1 MKPRERILNLALK
14 MHLHGLRAALDETL
28 SVAVRQKWTHERF
41 LAELL
46 EAETA
51 ERTAIATKRRIA
63 AAKFGA
69 YRKDLDTFDFAASD
83 VNEAQIR
90 ALCEGTPLADTV
102 HNLIFV
108 GGAGTGKSHLAAA
121 ITLAHARN
129 GARVLWCNVVDLVN
143 DLERE
148 KNNGAPGIITRKMS
162 RLGLVIL
169 DELGYLPF
177 SQIGARLLFHCI
189 SKLYETTS
197 LIITTNLS
205 FAEWTD
211 IFHDK
216 KMTTALLD
224 RICHHGD
231 IIETGN
237 QSYRLRQRIEK
248 DERIGKKL
256 PPSPDSRLMSEPGHP
271 WTSCDETQQT

>member
-1 MKPRERILNLALK
+1 MKPRERIMSLTAK
-14 MHLHGLRAALDETL
+14 MHMLGMRGAFDETL
-28 SVAVRQKWTHERF
+28 AAAVRQKWTHERF

-46 EAETA
+46 EAETS
-51 ERTAIATKRRIA
+51 ERTSAATKRRIA
-63 AAKFGA
+63 QAKFGA
-69 YRKDLDTFDFAASD
+69 YRKDIDTFDFSASA
-83 VNEAQIR
+83 VNETQMR
-90 ALCEGTPLADTV
+90 FLCDGTPLAESV
-102 HNLIFV
+102 RNVIFI

-121 ITLAHARN
+121 ISLAHTRN

-148 KNNGAPGIITRKMS
+148 KNKGVPGVITRKMS
-162 RLGLVIL
+162 RLGLVVL

-177 SQIGARLLFHCI
+177 SQDGARLLFHCI

-211 IFHDK
+211 VFHDK

-237 QSYRLRQRIEK
+237 TSWRLKQRLEK
-248 DERIGKKL
+248 DEPQEETK
-256 PPSPDSRLMSEPGHP
+256 DSAG
-271 WTSCDETQQT
+271 

>member
-1 MKPRERILNLALK
+1 MKPRERIMSLAAK
-14 MHLHGLRAALDETL
+14 MHMHGLRSAFDETL
-28 SVAVRQKWTHERF
+28 STAVRQKWTHERF

-46 EAETA
+46 EAETS
-51 ERTAIATKRRIA
+51 ERTSAATKRRIA
-63 AAKFGA
+63 QAKFGA
-69 YRKDLDTFDFAASD
+69 YRKDIDTFAFEDSE

-90 ALCEGTPLADTV
+90 SLCEGTPLAESV
-102 HNLIFV
+102 RNIIFV

-121 ITLAHARN
+121 IALAHTRN

-148 KNNGAPGIITRKMS
+148 KNLGTPGVITRKMS
-162 RLGLVIL
+162 RLGLVVL

-177 SQIGARLLFHCI
+177 SQNGARLLFHCL

-211 IFHDK
+211 VFHDK

-237 QSYRLRQRIEK
+237 TSWRLRQRLEK
-248 DERIGKKL
+248 DG
-256 PPSPDSRLMSEPGHP
+256 SRE
-271 WTSCDETQQT
+271 ETKTAAG

>member
-1 MKPRERILNLALK
+1 MKPRERIMSLAVK
-14 MHLHGLRAALDETL
+14 MHLHGLKAAYDETL
-28 SVAVRQKWTHERF
+28 SAAVRQKWTHERF
-41 LAELL
+41 MAELL
-46 EAETA
+46 EAEAA
-51 ERTAIATKRRIA
+51 ERTSAATKRRIA
-63 AAKFGA
+63 QARFGA
-69 YRKDLDTFDFAASD
+69 CRKDLDTFDFATSE

-90 ALCEGTPLADTV
+90 SLCEGTPLADAV
-102 HNLIFV
+102 RNLIFV

-121 ITLAHARN
+121 IALSHARN
-129 GARVLWCNVVDLVN
+129 GAKVLWQNVVDLVN

-148 KNNGAPGIITRKMS
+148 KNTGVPGAITRKLA
-162 RLGLVIL
+162 RTGLVAL

-177 SQIGARLLFHCI
+177 SQNGARLLFHCI
-189 SKLYETTS
+189 SRLYETTS

-205 FAEWTD
+205 FSEWTD

-237 QSYRLRQRIEK
+237 QSYRLRQRLEGN
-248 DERIGKKL
+248 DEPPLKKQRAGKKQ
-256 PPSPDSRLMSEPGHP
+256 PGEDQDD
-271 WTSCDETQQT
+271 TCAVGARA

>member
-1 MKPRERILNLALK
+1 MKPREHIMALSAK
-14 MHLHGLRAALDETL
+14 MHMHGLRAAFDETL
-28 SVAVRQKWTHERF
+28 AVAVRQKWTHERF

-46 EAETA
+46 QSEAA
-51 ERTAIATKRRIA
+51 ERTSSATRRRISQ
-63 AAKFGA
+63 AKFGA
-69 YRKDLDTFDFAASD
+69 YKKDIDTFIFTESD
-83 VNEAQIR
+83 VSEQQIR
-90 ALCEGTPLADTV
+90 SLCEGTPLAAEV
-102 HNLIFV
+102 RNIILI
-108 GGAGTGKSHLAAA
+108 GGAGTGKTHLAAA
-121 ITLAHARN
+121 IALSHTRAGTRT
-129 GARVLWCNVVDLVN
+129 LWCNTVDLVN

-148 KNNGAPGIITRKMS
+148 KNSGNPGAITRKLT
-162 RLGLVIL
+162 RLDLVVL

-177 SQIGARLLFHCI
+177 SQNGARLLFHTI

-237 QSYRLRQRIEK
+237 TSWRLRQRLK
-248 DERIGKKL
+248 DQ
-256 PPSPDSRLMSEPGHP
+256 PP
-271 WTSCDETQQT
+271 DETQQAQ

>member
-1 MKPRERILNLALK
+1 MSAPRARIMDLTLK
-14 MHLHGLRAALDETL
+14 MRMKGMRAAFDETL
-28 SVAVRQKWTHERF
+28 AAAIRGKWTHERF

-46 EAETA
+46 AVEAA
-51 ERTAIATKRRIA
+51 ERSAAATKGRITA
-63 AAKFGA
+63 ARFGA
-69 YRKDLDTFDFAASD
+69 YRKEIDTFDFAASE

-90 ALCEGTPLADTV
+90 SLCEGTPLAETAR
-102 HNLIFV
+102 NLIFV

-121 ITLAHARN
+121 IALAHARN
-129 GARVLWCNVVDLVN
+129 GARVLWHNVVDLVN

-148 KNNGAPGIITRKMS
+148 KAEGRPGGITKKMS
-162 RLGLVIL
+162 RLGLVVL

-177 SQIGARLLFHCI
+177 SQNGARLLFHCV

-211 IFHDK
+211 IFHDR

-237 QSYRLRQRIEK
+237 ASYRLRQRLADG
-248 DERIGKKL
+248 DESSGKKSRGSGRKR
-256 PPSPDSRLMSEPGHP
+256 PPEEPEEPCAAGAKK
-271 WTSCDETQQT
+271 

>member
-1 MKPRERILNLALK
+1 MTTPRERIMDLTLK
-14 MHLHGLRAALDETL
+14 MRMKGLRAAFDETL
-28 SVAVRQKWTHERF
+28 AAAVRQKWTHERF

-46 EAETA
+46 TVEAA
-51 ERTAIATKRRIA
+51 ERAATATKARITA
-63 AAKFGA
+63 ARFGA
-69 YRKDLDTFDFAASD
+69 YRKDLDTFDFAASE

-90 ALCEGTPLADTV
+90 SLCEGAPLADTV
-102 HNLIFV
+102 RNLIFV

-121 ITLAHARN
+121 IALAHARH
-129 GARVLWCNVVDLVN
+129 GARALWCNVVDLAN

-148 KNNGAPGIITRKMS
+148 KTEGRPGGITRKMS
-162 RLGLVIL
+162 RLGLVVL

-177 SQIGARLLFHCI
+177 SQNGARLLFHCI
-189 SKLYETTS
+189 SRLYETTS

-237 QSYRLRQRIEK
+237 ASYRLRQRLEGG
-248 DERIGKKL
+248 DEALRKKPRGGGKKQ
-256 PPSPDSRLMSEPGHP
+256 PPEEPDDLCASGVRK
-271 WTSCDETQQT
+271 

>member
-1 MKPRERILNLALK
+1 MSAPRARIMDLTLK
-14 MHLHGLRAALDETL
+14 MRMKGMRAAFDETL
-28 SVAVRQKWTHERF
+28 AAAIRGKWTHERF

-46 EAETA
+46 TVEAA
-51 ERTAIATKRRIA
+51 ERAAAATKGRINA
-63 AAKFGA
+63 AHFGA
-69 YRKDLDTFDFAASD
+69 YRKDIDTFDFAASE

-90 ALCEGTPLADTV
+90 SLCEGTPLAETAR
-102 HNLIFV
+102 NLIFV

-121 ITLAHARN
+121 IALAHARN
-129 GARVLWCNVVDLVN
+129 GARVLWHNVVDLVN

-148 KNNGAPGIITRKMS
+148 KAEGRPGGITKKMS
-162 RLGLVIL
+162 RLGLVVL

-177 SQIGARLLFHCI
+177 SQNGARLLFHCV

-211 IFHDK
+211 IFHDR

-237 QSYRLRQRIEK
+237 ASYRLRQRLTNG
-248 DERIGKKL
+248 DESSGKKSRGGGRKR
-256 PPSPDSRLMSEPGHP
+256 PPEEPEEPFAAGAKK
-271 WTSCDETQQT
+271 

>member
-1 MKPRERILNLALK
+1 MKPRERIMTLASK
-14 MHLHGLRAALDETL
+14 MHMHGLRSAFDETIAT
-28 SVAVRQKWTHERF
+28 AVRQKWTHERF

-46 EAETA
+46 EAEA
-51 ERTAIATKRRIA
+51 SERTSAATKRRITQ
-63 AAKFGA
+63 AKFGA
-69 YRKDLDTFDFAASD
+69 YRKDVDTFVFESSD

-90 ALCEGTPLADTV
+90 SLCEGAPLAESV
-102 HNLIFV
+102 RNIIFV

-121 ITLAHARN
+121 IALSHTRN

-148 KNNGAPGIITRKMS
+148 KNNGTPGIITRKMS
-162 RLGLVIL
+162 RLGLVVL

-177 SQIGARLLFHCI
+177 SQNGARLLFHCI

-205 FAEWTD
+205 FSEWTD
-211 IFHDK
+211 VFHDK

-237 QSYRLRQRIEK
+237 TSWRLKQRLEN
-248 DERIGKKL
+248 DDSANGGKTA
-256 PPSPDSRLMSEPGHP
+256 DG
-271 WTSCDETQQT
+271 

>member
-1 MKPRERILNLALK
+1 MKPRERIMTLASK
-14 MHLHGLRAALDETL
+14 MKMHGLRSAFDETL
-28 SVAVRQKWTHERF
+28 STAVRQKWTHERF

-46 EAETA
+46 EAETS
-51 ERTAIATKRRIA
+51 ERTSAATKRRIA
-63 AAKFGA
+63 QAKFGA
-69 YRKDLDTFDFAASD
+69 YRKDIDTFVFEASD
-83 VNEAQIR
+83 VNEARIR
-90 ALCEGTPLADTV
+90 SLCEGTPLAESV
-102 HNLIFV
+102 RNIIFI

-121 ITLAHARN
+121 IALSHTRN

-148 KNNGAPGIITRKMS
+148 KNNGAPGVITRKMS
-162 RLGLVIL
+162 RLGLVVL

-177 SQIGARLLFHCI
+177 SQNGARLLFHCI

-211 IFHDK
+211 VFHDK

-237 QSYRLRQRIEK
+237 TSWRLRQRLENDDSANGEK
-248 DERIGKKL
+248 TADG
-256 PPSPDSRLMSEPGHP
+256 
-271 WTSCDETQQT
+271 

>member
-1 MKPRERILNLALK
+1 MKPRERIMTLASK
-14 MHLHGLRAALDETL
+14 MHMHGLRSAFDETIAT
-28 SVAVRQKWTHERF
+28 AVRQKWTHERF

-46 EAETA
+46 EAETS
-51 ERTAIATKRRIA
+51 ERTSAATKRRITQ
-63 AAKFGA
+63 AKFGA
-69 YRKDLDTFDFAASD
+69 YRKDVDTFVFESSD

-90 ALCEGTPLADTV
+90 SLCEGAPLAESV
-102 HNLIFV
+102 RNIIFV

-121 ITLAHARN
+121 IALSHTRN

-148 KNNGAPGIITRKMS
+148 KNNGAPGIITKKMS
-162 RLGLVIL
+162 HLGLVVL

-177 SQIGARLLFHCI
+177 SQNGARLLFHCI

-211 IFHDK
+211 VFHDK

-237 QSYRLRQRIEK
+237 TSWRLKQRLEK
-248 DERIGKKL
+248 D
-256 PPSPDSRLMSEPGHP
+256 SSREGTK
-271 WTSCDETQQT
+271 TSAG

>member
-1 MKPRERILNLALK
+1 MKPRDRIMELTAK
-14 MHLHGLRAALDETL
+14 MRMRGIRETYDETL
-28 SVAVRQKWTHERF
+28 AAAVRQKWTHERF

-46 EAETA
+46 GHEAS
-51 ERTAIATKRRIA
+51 ERSSAATKARITA
-63 AAKFGA
+63 ARFGA
-69 YRKDLDTFDFAASD
+69 YRKELDTFDFNAAE
-83 VNEAQIR
+83 VNETQIR
-90 ALCEGTPLADTV
+90 ALCEGAPLADTV
-102 HNLIFV
+102 RNLIFI

-121 ITLAHARN
+121 IALSHARN
-129 GARVLWCNVVDLVN
+129 GARVAWYNVVDLTN

-148 KNNGAPGIITRKMS
+148 KNEGHPGTITKKLS
-162 RLGLVIL
+162 RLGLVAL

-177 SQIGARLLFHCI
+177 SQNGARLLFHCI

-211 IFHDK
+211 IFHDS

-224 RICHHGD
+224 RICHHGE

-237 QSYRLRQRIEK
+237 DSYRLRQRLEK
-248 DERIGKKL
+248 NDGR
-256 PPSPDSRLMSEPGHP
+256 EPNK
-271 WTSCDETQQT
+271 TTA